1 MASPSASTSPDTDVA
16 LDSKSARTRRR
27 IVDAAAHVLVH
38 RGYAGTRLSDVAERA
53 EVQAPAIYYYFASR
67 DELIEEAVA
76 VGLARARAL
85 VEEALAQASPDLPA
99 VDRLGVAVAAHLSTL
114 LTHSDHAAAAIRTV
128 PQLPETMR
136 ERHRQAERD
145 YVGIWRGLLTQ
156 ARAAGE
162 VDADLDPG
170 VALMVV
176 LGALNWTAQ
185 WWDPSRGSLEGV
197 IATAQRL
204 VARGLAAG
212 TAPRCSEA
220 VGADVR
226 ERRPRR

>member
-1 MASPSASTSPDTDVA
+1 MAPLPASPAGDDPS

-27 IVDAAAHVLVH
+27 IVDAAAHVLVT
-38 RGYAGTRLSDVAERA
+38 RGYAGTRLSDVADIA

-67 DELIEEAVA
+67 DDLIEEAVA

-85 VEEALAQASPDLPA
+85 VEEALAQAPPDLRA
-99 VDRLGVAVAAHLSTL
+99 IDRLGVAVAAHLNTL

-128 PQLPETMR
+128 PQLPESMR

-145 YVGIWRGLLTQ
+145 YIDIWRGLLSD

-162 VDADLDPG
+162 ISTDLEPG
-170 VALMVV
+170 VALMIV
-176 LGALNWTAQ
+176 LGALNWTSE

-197 IATAQRL
+197 ITTAQRL
-204 VARGLAAG
+204 VTHGLAAG
-212 TAPRCSEA
+212 S
-220 VGADVR
+220 G
-226 ERRPRR
+226 

>member
-1 MASPSASTSPDTDVA
+1 MAPAPA
-16 LDSKSARTRRR
+16 RDSKSARTRRR

-38 RGYAGTRLSDVAERA
+38 RGYAGTRLGDVADVA
-53 EVQAPAIYYYFASR
+53 EVQAPAIYYYFGSR

-76 VGLARARAL
+76 VGLARARTL
-85 VEEALAQASPDLPA
+85 VEEALAQAPDDFSA

-136 ERHRQAERD
+136 ARHRQAERD
-145 YVGIWRGLLTQ
+145 YIEIWRGLIAD

-162 VDADLDPG
+162 IDTTLDAG
-170 VALMVV
+170 VSLMVV
-176 LGALNWTAQ
+176 LGALNWTAE
-185 WWDPSRGSLEGV
+185 WWDPSRGSLESV

-204 VARGLAAG
+204 VLQGLAA
-212 TAPRCSEA
+212 
-220 VGADVR
+220 
-226 ERRPRR
+226 